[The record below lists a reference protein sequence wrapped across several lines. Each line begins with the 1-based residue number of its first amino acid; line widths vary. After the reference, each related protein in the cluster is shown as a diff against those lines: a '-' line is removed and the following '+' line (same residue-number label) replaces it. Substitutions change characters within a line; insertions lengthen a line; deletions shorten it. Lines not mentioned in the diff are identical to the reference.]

1 MSGPP
6 VPRGDGGTG
15 RWARR
20 RSRARRPEDV
30 DASATVRRLAVLLSA
45 GVAPAAAW
53 GHVADAADHP
63 VVVGL
68 GRACASA
75 AAEGR
80 PLAEALGGACPPG
93 PAGTP
98 WRGLA
103 AAWGVAERCGAPL
116 APSLDRFADALRDLH
131 DARRDVAVALAGPRS
146 SARVVLAL
154 PPLGLLLSLAL
165 GFDVGHVLAATPAGW
180 CCLSVAAGL
189 VLAARRW
196 TRRLVRRAEPV
207 EPLPGLYLEVVAVAL
222 AGGAAWDG
230 ALVTARASWLEHV
243 GAAGEAPTD
252 ETEARAALDLARR
265 AGAPAAVLLRAAAE
279 ERRRDARAAT
289 RAAAERLGV
298 QLVLPLGVCVLP
310 AFVVVAVV
318 PLVLSL
324 LSSTSWS

>member
-1 MSGPP
+1 VSGAPGT
-6 VPRGDGGTG
+6 RGDGRGT
-15 RWARR
+15 ARR
-20 RSRARRPEDV
+20 RRAEDV
-30 DASATVRRLAVLLSA
+30 DASATVRRLAVLLTA

-53 GHVADAADHP
+53 GHVSEAAGHP
-63 VVVGL
+63 VVVAL
-68 GRACASA
+68 GRACAEA

-80 PLAEALGGACPPG
+80 PLAEALGAAAPPG
-93 PAGTP
+93 AAGTP

-103 AAWGVAERCGAPL
+103 AAWAVAERCGAPL

-131 DARRDVAVALAGPRS
+131 DARRDVVVALAGPRS

-154 PPLGLLLSLAL
+154 PPLGLVLSLAL
-165 GFDVGHVLAATPAGW
+165 GFDVGHVLLGTAPGW
-180 CCLSVAAGL
+180 GCLAVAAGL
-189 VLAARRW
+189 VLGARRW
-196 TRRLVRRAEPV
+196 TRRLVRRAEP
-207 EPLPGLYLEVVAVAL
+207 EDPLPGLYLEVVAVAL

-230 ALVTARASWLEHV
+230 ALVTARTCWLEHV
-243 GAAGEAPTD
+243 GGGDEAPADEGEAT
-252 ETEARAALDLARR
+252 AALDLARR

-279 ERRRDARAAT
+279 ERRRDARAAA

-324 LSSTSWS
+324 LSSTDWA